1 METLAPPSPLDQFA
15 RAGLQLQASTTD
27 RALALHWLALD
38 DQAPHASALNAAIRQ
53 GVQVAHLAKV
63 IHVTEEVGVRLLA
76 KPQHLDDLLGP
87 SLLGQSHIA
96 SAIGV
101 LTHTGAQLLVMCTHD
116 ADAVHVWCVP
126 RLAMGNSGKL
136 AVEMDHALATT
147 RCSWPVSRS
156 AADLNA
162 DLLAAIGHS
171 TRLLWLLQCMRA
183 KRAVTWS
190 PELLGALL
198 QCEALVGGDGVAHNA
213 PLRALMAQAWLSL
226 MQCDAAFTSQAIA
239 AIQAWS
245 LQTRSMA
252 DPLWHARAATLL
264 AQAHLLKG
272 VRGPDVPSLL
282 LCADTLMRTGIAALR
297 VRDRLAWGLL
307 HLHCAQAFE
316 ALWRLR
322 CAHDG
327 ADLGQVMAGSGDDL
341 LGGAPALEAQ
351 QTLHLHSPAS
361 LTWLRQSVSG
371 YEHVARMFPAT
382 SATGLLARLSRGRT
396 TQLLGRAVADQGVLM
411 LATRIL
417 DTLQAKPPPPE
428 HHVVA
433 SYVASQVPALMGE
446 TLAAVATLR
455 SDKVQMVLAVQHFE
469 AALQAP
475 SDNAFNGSFVGLDAD
490 QSGAHHGLG
499 NALLWLAQ
507 HGGSSQA
514 QQGKFQHSVEAF
526 MRALTN
532 RSLAF
537 SAVDWSHTQAAL
549 GRAHALWSRAQ
560 PAKRPRQRGQLDAQ
574 QQFDHSTKHLEQSI
588 ACYGLAL
595 SAPHTLGWAHEQA
608 NRPAVANGFVR
619 VQLLAELGGVWLEL
633 GTRTRS
639 SESVQ
644 AGIDCMQQALSRVA
658 LSNNSLR
665 VLLHNNVAAAYQ
677 QLSMLTGHIGPYQQ
691 ASDHYARA
699 LSLLQSARAP
709 VRKWLPV
716 VSNWTNTAL
725 GALLH
730 ERSGL
735 VCAVLWP
742 GATAGH
748 EGLRAPRTVSSDTD
762 EQQAVYGTLQVLANQ
777 LTQVLHELHQVSEA
791 SDRPGALDGLH
802 VRDEVFATWQL
813 ARVQAGAALWVA
825 PDQAGA
831 ALTKALA
838 SADKVAAQVGQ
849 TPELLPSV
857 SLQQLALWRAQLWLA
872 QALSASHLGQATS
885 GGHAQH
891 KHAYQP
897 TLASALL
904 VFEQVATPSAH
915 VWAALTRRV
924 LLALPCLGPAVQV
937 PPSVSPL
944 VGAQDELTSTL
955 HALWQVD
962 SDAAAHLER
971 LVTYADRVLQRWHT
985 VTDCAPRTHRPL
997 IKKST

>member
-198 QCEALVGGDGVAHNA
+198 QCEALAGGDGVAHNA

-282 LCADTLMRTGIAALR
+282 LCADTLMHTGIAALR

-351 QTLHLHSPAS
+351 QTLHLHSTAS

-371 YEHVARMFPAT
+371 YEHVVRMFPAT
-382 SATGLLARLSRGRT
+382 SVTGLLARLSRGRT

-411 LATRIL
+411 LAARIL

-532 RSLAF
+532 RSLVF
-537 SAVDWSHTQAAL
+537 SEVDWSHTQAAL

-595 SAPHTLGWAHEQA
+595 SAPHTLGWAHAQA

-658 LSNNSLR
+658 LPNNSLR

-777 LTQVLHELHQVSEA
+777 LTQALHELHQVSEA
-791 SDRPGALDGLH
+791 SDRPGALDRLH

-944 VGAQDELTSTL
+944 VGGARRAHVNATRAVASRQRRCGSFGAFGNVCRPCVA
-955 HALWQVD
+955 AL
-962 SDAAAHLER
+962 AHC
-971 LVTYADRVLQRWHT
+971 D
-985 VTDCAPRTHRPL
+985 
-997 IKKST
+997 

>member
-1 METLAPPSPLDQFA
+1 MQTLVPPSPLDQFA
-15 RAGLQLQASTTD
+15 CAGLQLQASTTD

-38 DQAPHASALNAAIRQ
+38 DQAPYASALNAAIRQ

-63 IHVTEEVGVRLLA
+63 IHVTEEVGVRLLV
-76 KPQHLDDLLGP
+76 KPQHLDDMLGP

-101 LTHTGAQLLVMCTHD
+101 LAHTGAQLLVMCTQD

-147 RCSWPVSRS
+147 RCSWPVSSS

-162 DLLAAIGHS
+162 DLLSAIGHS

-183 KRAVTWS
+183 QRAVTWS

-245 LQTRSMA
+245 LQTRSIA
-252 DPLWHARAATLL
+252 DPLWRARAATLM

-272 VRGPDVPSLL
+272 VRGQDVPSLL
-282 LCADTLMRTGIAALR
+282 VCADTLMHTCIAALR

-307 HLHCAQAFE
+307 HLYCAQSFE

-327 ADLGQVMAGSGDDL
+327 ADFGHVMAGSDDDL
-341 LGGAPALEAQ
+341 LGGAPALETQ
-351 QTLHLHSPAS
+351 QILHLHSTAS
-361 LTWLRQSVSG
+361 LTWLRQCVSG
-371 YEHVARMFPAT
+371 YAHVVRMFPAT
-382 SATGLLARLSRGRT
+382 SATGLLARLSHGRT

-411 LATRIL
+411 LAARIL
-417 DTLQAKPPPPE
+417 DNLQVKPPPPE
-428 HHVVA
+428 RHVVA
-433 SYVASQVPALMGE
+433 SYVAAQVPALMGE
-446 TLAAVATLR
+446 TLSVVAALR
-455 SDKVQMVLAVQHFE
+455 CDKVQMVLAAQHFE

-475 SDNAFNGSFVGLDAD
+475 IDNAFDGSFLGLDTD

-507 HGGSSQA
+507 HGGNSQA
-514 QQGKFQHSVEAF
+514 QQSKFQHSVEAF
-526 MRALTN
+526 MQALTK

-560 PAKRPRQRGQLDAQ
+560 PVKRPQQRGQLDAQ
-574 QQFDHSTKHLEQSI
+574 QRFNHSTKHLEQSI

-595 SAPHTLGWAHEQA
+595 SAPHTMGWAHAQA
-608 NRPAVANGFVR
+608 NRLAVTNGFVR

-633 GTRTRS
+633 GTRTRN

-658 LSNNSLR
+658 LPNNSLR

-677 QLSMLTGHIGPYQQ
+677 QLSMLTGHIEPYQQ
-691 ASDHYARA
+691 ASDHYAQA

-742 GATAGH
+742 GATAGD
-748 EGLRAPRTVSSDTD
+748 EGLRATRSVSSHTD
-762 EQQAVYGTLQVLANQ
+762 EQHAVYETLQVLANQ
-777 LTQVLHELHQVSEA
+777 LTQALLELHQVSEV
-791 SDRPGALDGLH
+791 SDRPATLDGLP

-831 ALTKALA
+831 ALAKALA
-838 SADKVAAQVGQ
+838 SADKVGAQVRQ
-849 TPELLPSV
+849 APELLPGV
-857 SLQQLALWRAQLWLA
+857 SLQQLALWRAQLWVA
-872 QALSASHLGQATS
+872 QALSASNPGQATS
-885 GGHAQH
+885 GGHAPH
-891 KHAYQP
+891 NHAYQP

-924 LLALPCLGPAVQV
+924 LLALSCLGQALEV

-962 SDAAAHLER
+962 SDAATHLER
-971 LVTYADRVLQRWHT
+971 LVTYADSVLQRWHT
-985 VTDCAPRTHRPL
+985 ATD
-997 IKKST
+997 

>member
-198 QCEALVGGDGVAHNA
+198 QCEALAGGDGVAHNA

-351 QTLHLHSPAS
+351 QTLHLHSTAS

-371 YEHVARMFPAT
+371 YEHVVRMFPAT
-382 SATGLLARLSRGRT
+382 SVTGLLARLSRGRT

-411 LATRIL
+411 LAARIL

-595 SAPHTLGWAHEQA
+595 SAPHTLGWAHAQA

-658 LSNNSLR
+658 LPNNSLR

-777 LTQVLHELHQVSEA
+777 LTQALHELHQVSEA
-791 SDRPGALDGLH
+791 SDRPGALDRLH

-985 VTDCAPRTHRPL
+985 VTDCAP
-997 IKKST
+997 

>member
-351 QTLHLHSPAS
+351 QTLHLHSTAS

-371 YEHVARMFPAT
+371 YEHVVRMFPAT

-428 HHVVA
+428 HHVVG

-608 NRPAVANGFVR
+608 NRPAVAHGFVR

-658 LSNNSLR
+658 LPNNSLQ

-677 QLSMLTGHIGPYQQ
+677 QLSMLSGHIGPYQQ

-777 LTQVLHELHQVSEA
+777 LTQALHELHQVSEA

-885 GGHAQH
+885 GGHAHH

-985 VTDCAPRTHRPL
+985 VTDCAP
-997 IKKST
+997 

>member
-63 IHVTEEVGVRLLA
+63 IHVAEEVGVRLLA

-857 SLQQLALWRAQLWLA
+857 SLQQLALWRAQ
-872 QALSASHLGQATS
+872 ALSASHLGQATS

-985 VTDCAPRTHRPL
+985 VTDCAP
-997 IKKST
+997 

>member
-282 LCADTLMRTGIAALR
+282 LCADTLMHTGIAALR

-351 QTLHLHSPAS
+351 QTLHLHSTAS

-371 YEHVARMFPAT
+371 YEHVVRMFPAT
-382 SATGLLARLSRGRT
+382 SVTGLLARLSRGRT

-411 LATRIL
+411 LAARIL

-595 SAPHTLGWAHEQA
+595 SAPHTLGWAHAQA

-658 LSNNSLR
+658 LPNNSLR

-777 LTQVLHELHQVSEA
+777 LTQALHELHQVSEA
-791 SDRPGALDGLH
+791 SDRPGALDRLH

-985 VTDCAPRTHRPL
+985 VTDCAP
-997 IKKST
+997 

>member
-282 LCADTLMRTGIAALR
+282 LCADTLMHTGIAPLR

-351 QTLHLHSPAS
+351 QTLHLHSTAS

-371 YEHVARMFPAT
+371 YEHVVRMFPAT

-428 HHVVA
+428 HHVVG

-658 LSNNSLR
+658 LPNNSLR

-777 LTQVLHELHQVSEA
+777 LTQALHELHQVSEA

-944 VGAQDELTSTL
+944 VGGARRAHVNATRAVASRQRRCGSFGAFGNVCRPCVA
-955 HALWQVD
+955 AL
-962 SDAAAHLER
+962 AHC
-971 LVTYADRVLQRWHT
+971 D
-985 VTDCAPRTHRPL
+985 
-997 IKKST
+997 